1 MLGKGLKKT
10 WQLSD
15 ICYKVGGRGGV
26 SSIYFFPKNE
36 IVTKSW
42 EVATENICHNSNR
55 KGEFLRDIWQKS
67 LNLEVFKTYIHSFL
81 PLIFIFV
88 AVISSHLV
96 KNHSRWRR
104 VPWLNSLLGWR
115 RLWTRYTSGFNSICV
130 AHSSIN
136 YFQSKYKLYRRT
148 Y

>member
-1 MLGKGLKKT
+1 MIFAIKFV
-10 WQLSD
+10 
-15 ICYKVGGRGGV
+15 VGGGV

-55 KGEFLRDIWQKS
+55 EGEFLREIWQKS
-67 LNLEVFKTYIHSFL
+67 LNLEVFKTYIYLFL
-81 PLIFIFV
+81 QLIFIFV
-88 AVISSHLV
+88 GVISSHLV

-115 RLWTRYTSGFNSICV
+115 RLWTRCTSGFTSICV
-130 AHSSIN
+130 AHNSIN
-136 YFQSKYKLYRRT
+136 CFVTKYKLYRRK